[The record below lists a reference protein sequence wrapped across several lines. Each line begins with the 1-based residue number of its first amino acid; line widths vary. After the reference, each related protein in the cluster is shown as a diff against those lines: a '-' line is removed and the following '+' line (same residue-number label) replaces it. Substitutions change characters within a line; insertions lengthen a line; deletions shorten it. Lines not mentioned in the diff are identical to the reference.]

1 MNKNM
6 KTSILKYLPM
16 AAALTL
22 ATACST
28 DEDNNIVPQP
38 VLDAETTHPA
48 VVKVPFSVK
57 VDNGKQSLKKIKHE
71 EKNTD
76 DGQIMTFEFEDKDV
90 EETQY
95 ILRVYDDTYDYLPD
109 DYQYLSLTKI
119 NDEFVFA
126 GELDVIEGKEESFA
140 NGDCELWAVL
150 STYSKLQREKDNPG
164 MAMLA
169 SKILQN
175 TSLGH
180 LLDLQSTFK
189 SNDETIQLKISASK
203 AYLYVDGVPDGFS
216 FSGGRM
222 MSKSDCSLT
231 KGNWFSFAVY
241 GDDIDLTITYTEKG
255 TEKTTTKTIKPGHLY
270 FYDLATQV
278 TPTPEP
284 IPTPVPRG

>member
-1 MNKNM
+1 
-6 KTSILKYLPM
+6 M

-22 ATACST
+22 ATACSNE
-28 DEDNNIVPQP
+28 EDNNIVPQP
-38 VLDAETTHPA
+38 LLEAETTQPA

-57 VDNGKQSLKKIKHE
+57 VDNGKQSLKKIKCE
-71 EKNTD
+71 PKQDFSE
-76 DGQIMTFEFEDKDV
+76 MTFAFEDEDV

-164 MAMLA
+164 MGMVA

-189 SNDETIQLKISASK
+189 SNDETIQLKISDSK

-222 MSKSDCSLT
+222 SKSNCSLT
-231 KGNWFSFAVY
+231 NGNWFSFAVR
-241 GDDIDLTITYTEKG
+241 GTNVDLTITYTESKSESDSESDSE
-255 TEKTTTKTIKPGHLY
+255 TETPITTTKTIEPGHLY
-270 FYDLATQV
+270 IFDLV
-278 TPTPEP
+278 PKVKPTPEP

>member
-1 MNKNM
+1 
-6 KTSILKYLPM
+6 M

-22 ATACST
+22 ATACSNE
-28 DEDNNIVPQP
+28 EDNNIVPQP
-38 VLDAETTHPA
+38 VLDAEATQPA

-57 VDNGKQSLKKIKHE
+57 VDNGKQSLKKIKYE

-95 ILRVYDDTYDYLPD
+95 ILRVFDDTYDYLPD
-109 DYQYLSLTKI
+109 DYQYLPLTKI

-126 GELDVIEGKEESFA
+126 GELDVIEDKEESFA

-150 STYSKLQREKDNPG
+150 STYSKLQMEKDNPSMG
-164 MAMLA
+164 MIGRI
-169 SKILQN
+169 ILQN
-175 TSLGH
+175 TSLEH

-189 SNDETIQLKISASK
+189 SNDETIQLEISNSK

-222 MSKSDCSLT
+222 SKSNCSLT
-231 KGNWFSFAVY
+231 NGNWFSFDLRGSEVN
-241 GDDIDLTITYTEKG
+241 LTITYTESKSDSESESDSE
-255 TEKTTTKTIKPGHLY
+255 TETPKTTTKTIKPGHLY
-270 FYDLATQV
+270 FYDLAPKV
-278 TPTPEP
+278 KPTPEP
-284 IPTPVPRG
+284 TVPKG